1 MTNSRRCIWKNTPF
15 DNDTIARRIMTPSR
29 RREMTEFTGMFTMVV
44 GISLIEKSAKG
55 MKSDRAGHD
64 AQHSIVL

>member
-1 MTNSRRCIWKNTPF
+1 
-15 DNDTIARRIMTPSR
+15 
-29 RREMTEFTGMFTMVV
+29 MTEFTGMFTMVV